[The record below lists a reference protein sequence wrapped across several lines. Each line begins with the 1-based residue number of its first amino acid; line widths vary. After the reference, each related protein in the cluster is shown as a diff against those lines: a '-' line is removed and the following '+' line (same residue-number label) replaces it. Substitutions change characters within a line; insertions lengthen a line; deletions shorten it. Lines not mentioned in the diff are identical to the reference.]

1 MEQNEQKDKSVF
13 VTVGTTQFNPLTS
26 SITTP
31 EFLSFLSSHNYT
43 SLTIQYGKGIPP
55 SFPSCTNLQRTDD
68 GDMTCFLEN
77 QTIKC
82 QAYRFKPSLI
92 SDISTAS
99 LILSHAGAGSI
110 MEGLSFP
117 SVKKVVVVINSQ
129 LMNNHQLELAHAM
142 KSRGYLFV
150 LEHPEEVRER
160 NVMEEVERFVPRKFE
175 GGDGGEDFVKI
186 VDCQMG
192 FV

>member
-1 MEQNEQKDKSVF
+1 
-13 VTVGTTQFNPLTS
+13 
-26 SITTP
+26 
-31 EFLSFLSSHNYT
+31 
-43 SLTIQYGKGIPP
+43 
-55 SFPSCTNLQRTDD
+55 
-68 GDMTCFLEN
+68 
-77 QTIKC
+77 
-82 QAYRFKPSLI
+82 
-92 SDISTAS
+92 
-99 LILSHAGAGSI
+99 

-129 LMNNHQLELAHAM
+129 LMDNHQLELAHAM

-160 NVMEEVERFVPRKFE
+160 KVMEEVERFVPRKFE